1 MTKLLPAAAEFQSEA
16 RQIDLQRPPRI
27 LHATLYTL
35 LALIATAVAWAWVAK
50 VDRIVVARGKLVTT
64 AATIVVQPLEISVV
78 HSLDAKVGDTVRKGE
93 ALATLDPTFS
103 QADAAQL
110 RDRIQSL
117 NAQIE
122 RLQAEIEERRY
133 APAALDPEARLQLTI
148 WTQTMEQYRAKLD
161 SFDQQIR
168 HVEAEIATRNA
179 DHALLERNLSVAREV
194 EEMYHGLYQKQ
205 FGSKVQWLS
214 AESQRMQI
222 ERDMELAHSERLE
235 FEQQLKGLQADK
247 EAYIAEFQSKAGED
261 LVQAR
266 RDRDVAQKLLDK
278 AARRNAIT
286 VLTAPADAI
295 VLQVAELS
303 VGSVIKEAETL
314 YTLVPLDSPLEA
326 EVSVDGRD
334 VGHVEPGETVRVKLD
349 AWPFQKHGTLSGRL
363 RTISQ
368 DSFTPEP
375 GKDGERQPYYKARV
389 LLTSAKL
396 RDVPSDFHLIPGMGV
411 TAEIKAGDRT
421 VLSYFLYPLLRG
433 LDESIREP

>member
-1 MTKLLPAAAEFQSEA
+1 
-16 RQIDLQRPPRI
+16 
-27 LHATLYTL
+27 
-35 LALIATAVAWAWVAK
+35 
-50 VDRIVVARGKLVTT
+50 
-64 AATIVVQPLEISVV
+64 
-78 HSLDAKVGDTVRKGE
+78 
-93 ALATLDPTFS
+93 
-103 QADAAQL
+103 QL

-117 NAQIE
+117 SAQIG

-179 DHALLERNLSVAREV
+179 DHALLERNLGVAREV

-295 VLQVAELS
+295 VLQVAERS

-326 EVSVDGRD
+326 EVSIDGRD
-334 VGHVEPGETVRVKLD
+334 VGQVATGESARMKLE
-349 AWPFQKHGTLSGRL
+349 AWPFQKHGTLSGRV
-363 RTISQ
+363 RTVSEDAFNPDPKRDLEQ
-368 DSFTPEP
+368 
-375 GKDGERQPYYKARV
+375 RPYYKARLEV
-389 LLTSAKL
+389 TSVKL
-396 RDVPSDFHLIPGMGV
+396 
-411 TAEIKAGDRT
+411 
-421 VLSYFLYPLLRG
+421 
-433 LDESIREP
+433 

>member
-1 MTKLLPAAAEFQSEA
+1 LVPGRGKRDRGPGPGAGRRLRPAWRAAVALHDLSPALDSAAPALGAMTKLLPAAAEFQSEA

-117 NAQIE
+117 SAQIG

-179 DHALLERNLSVAREV
+179 DHALLERNLGVAREV

-222 ERDMELAHSERLE
+222 ERDMERAHSERLE
-235 FEQQLKGLQADK
+235 SEQRLKG
-247 EAYIAEFQSKAGED
+247 
-261 LVQAR
+261 VQ
-266 RDRDVAQKLLDK
+266 
-278 AARRNAIT
+278 
-286 VLTAPADAI
+286 
-295 VLQVAELS
+295 
-303 VGSVIKEAETL
+303 
-314 YTLVPLDSPLEA
+314 
-326 EVSVDGRD
+326 
-334 VGHVEPGETVRVKLD
+334 
-349 AWPFQKHGTLSGRL
+349 
-363 RTISQ
+363 
-368 DSFTPEP
+368 
-375 GKDGERQPYYKARV
+375 
-389 LLTSAKL
+389 
-396 RDVPSDFHLIPGMGV
+396 
-411 TAEIKAGDRT
+411 
-421 VLSYFLYPLLRG
+421 
-433 LDESIREP
+433 